1 MIYRILIVAMIL
13 GLGGNSYA
21 GEHTMAA
28 SETDSDV
35 RVECI
40 EAGIA
45 EEFEDE
51 NLQDQFVETCYQEKM
66 AEKAKEAM

>member
-21 GEHTMAA
+21 SENDMAA
-28 SETDSDV
+28 SEADSDA
-35 RVECI
+35 RVACI

-51 NLQDQFVETCYQEKM
+51 KLQDQFVETCYQEKLT
-66 AEKAKEAM
+66 EKAKEAI